1 MTHGLW
7 EFCVQTGTGTF
18 GASKKPQL
26 QPVSPS
32 RPIVSCRQSPRVP
45 YLRPAP
51 RHDASGERLPIGGKR
66 PGARA
71 CRGSSRALAVL
82 ITPSLM
88 ILPVIVVPEIMF
100 GPVMAAGFPSNVK
113 TNFIPVPV
121 DTLRALPTA
130 SIDILSGVSE
140 RTVCGFR
147 RLPVSDRNRRCAR
160 TRSSWLTSCRRVDP
174 FPKCRLTSYR
184 LVKR

>member
-1 MTHGLW
+1 MMLLVSVFPSA
-7 EFCVQTGTGTF
+7 ESVQV
-18 GASKKPQL
+18 
-26 QPVSPS
+26 PVPVGVPS
-32 RPIVSCRQSPRVP
+32 RVF
-45 YLRPAP
+45 
-51 RHDASGERLPIGGKR
+51 
-66 PGARA
+66 
-71 CRGSSRALAVL
+71 AVL

-140 RTVCGFR
+140 RTVCGFQT
-147 RLPVSDRNRRCAR
+147 P
-160 TRSSWLTSCRRVDP
+160 SSL
-174 FPKCRLTSYR
+174 
-184 LVKR
+184 